1 MSERECPISVKERII
16 NIALEEFA
24 QNGYQSASTN
34 VICKKAKVSKGLLY
48 HYYGSKENLYLSVL
62 RYFIDK
68 FKESITIHI
77 KDSNKKG
84 IDYISDYFNA
94 KFKFFGENP
103 HYSKLVLNL
112 LLNNNIEGA
121 EILANEFQDYNN
133 VLLYEI
139 IKNIDFNPKFNR
151 NKAFE
156 LIVMIGSKLEEKHMK
171 DIESKDKHIVIE
183 EFRKDHKIMLEM
195 VFEGIDK

>member
-68 FKESITIHI
+68 FKENITIYI
-77 KDSNKKG
+77 EDSNKKG
-84 IDYISDYFNA
+84 IDYISEYFNA

-103 HYSKLVLNL
+103 QYSKLVLNL

-121 EILANEFQDYNN
+121 EILANEFEEYNN

-139 IKNIDFNPKFNR
+139 IENIDFNPKFNR

>member
-68 FKESITIHI
+68 FKENITIYI
-77 KDSNKKG
+77 EDSNKKG
-84 IDYISDYFNA
+84 IDYISEYFNA

-103 HYSKLVLNL
+103 QYSKLVLNL

-121 EILANEFQDYNN
+121 EILANEFKEYNN

>member
-68 FKESITIHI
+68 FKENITI
-77 KDSNKKG
+77 
-84 IDYISDYFNA
+84 
-94 KFKFFGENP
+94 
-103 HYSKLVLNL
+103 
-112 LLNNNIEGA
+112 
-121 EILANEFQDYNN
+121 
-133 VLLYEI
+133 
-139 IKNIDFNPKFNR
+139 
-151 NKAFE
+151 
-156 LIVMIGSKLEEKHMK
+156 
-171 DIESKDKHIVIE
+171 
-183 EFRKDHKIMLEM
+183 
-195 VFEGIDK
+195 

>member
-68 FKESITIHI
+68 FKENITIYI
-77 KDSNKKG
+77 EDSNKKG
-84 IDYISDYFNA
+84 IDYISEYFNA

-103 HYSKLVLNL
+103 QYSKLVLNL

-121 EILANEFQDYNN
+121 EIFANEFEEYNN

>member
-68 FKESITIHI
+68 FKENITIYI
-77 KDSNKKG
+77 EDSNKKG

-121 EILANEFQDYNN
+121 EILANEFEEYNN

-183 EFRKDHKIMLEM
+183 
-195 VFEGIDK
+195 